1 MATHSR
7 ILAWEIPWREE
18 PGGLQSMGL
27 PRVRH
32 NLATKT
38 TTATHSLSLL
48 LFHILTSQKVTREA
62 GLPTSPSQYS
72 ILPDQEVL

>member
-1 MATHSR
+1 MDRGAWWAT
-7 ILAWEIPWREE
+7 
-18 PGGLQSMGL
+18 SMGL
-27 PRVRH
+27 QRVRH

-38 TTATHSLSLL
+38 TVTHSLSLL